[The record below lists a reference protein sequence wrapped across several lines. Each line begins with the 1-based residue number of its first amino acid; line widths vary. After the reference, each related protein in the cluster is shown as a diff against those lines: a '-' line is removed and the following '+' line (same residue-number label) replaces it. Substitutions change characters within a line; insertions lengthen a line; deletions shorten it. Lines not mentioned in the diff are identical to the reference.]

1 MIGLWP
7 RGCYIMGDFAI
18 HISANLVN
26 RLAEDGQKLK
36 KKTKKSKTK
45 TLRVPEQSQTK
56 VNQKQISDDSKTHQG
71 IVAPGWPLQPPLFM
85 PGNQSVQYAELDAIR
100 SVLQES
106 EKVLEK
112 LHKQEENVVQ
122 EVTERAK
129 NLHDQEFKLPY
140 QKPLPCL
147 AEKDACESCYKDFV
161 KDPLK
166 CSQLLRSY
174 ADCSRKA
181 RQQVSAADK

>member
-1 MIGLWP
+1 
-7 RGCYIMGDFAI
+7 MGDFAI

-36 KKTKKSKTK
+36 KKTKNTKTK
-45 TLRVPEQSQTK
+45 TLHEPQLSQIK
-56 VNQKQISDDSKTHQG
+56 VNQKQILDDSKTHQG
-71 IVAPGWPLQPPLFM
+71 NVAPEWPLQPLLFM
-85 PGNQSVQYAELDAIR
+85 PVNLSAQYGELDAIR
-100 SVLQES
+100 SVLQDS
-106 EKVLEK
+106 ERVLEK
-112 LHKQEENVVQ
+112 LHKQEENMVQ

-129 NLHDQEFKLPY
+129 HLHDQEFQLPY

-147 AEKDACESCYKDFV
+147 AEKDACEACYKNFV

-166 CSQLLRSY
+166 CSQVLRSY

-181 RQQVSAADK
+181 RQLVNAADK